1 MLIINT
7 SIWLYSAKELGIYLY
22 FCLFIYDYS
31 GYALQHALVYYHFTL
46 SIQIDYM
53 DYIHTWLFWQ
63 YGSRLHFTKELTRK
77 S

>member
-7 SIWLYSAKELGIYLY
+7 STWLYSAKELGIYLY
-22 FCLFIYDYS
+22 FCLFIYDYF

-53 DYIHTWLFWQ
+53 DYSYLAFLAVWFWAAF
-63 YGSRLHFTKELTRK
+63 YKRT
-77 S
+77 